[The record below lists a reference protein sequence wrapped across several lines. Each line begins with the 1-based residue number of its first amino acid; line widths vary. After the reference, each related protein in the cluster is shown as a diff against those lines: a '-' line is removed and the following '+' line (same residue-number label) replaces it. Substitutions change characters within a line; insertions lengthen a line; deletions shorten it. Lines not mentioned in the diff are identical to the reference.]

1 MAIRSLAEL
10 KSRFQTADVPDGSD
24 FVDLIDTLAVVTNL
38 NGAALVG
45 GSVALVKLTPG
56 AILQK
61 IRTNASGTTAEWAD
75 DNQTSLVVGQTAHGF
90 AVPDAVYINASG
102 TFLKAR
108 ADMASTGQCV
118 GVVGAVIDANTFVLV
133 INGKVSAA
141 TGDWDTRT
149 GGTGGLTAGTLYYL
163 SDSFTGGFTTVA
175 PSNVGNT
182 VQTVLLAISAATALV
197 LQQPALTVGSGQ
209 ITPESI
215 SKAWVNFDG
224 RAEGSG
230 VGTFTSGN
238 VSTLNDTI
246 DPTNDNFGY
255 ICSVRLTTTGTLPSP
270 LAILTT
276 YWMRGIPASITNP
289 VMDLYSLYPTRL
301 DAENLTNKID
311 LTTTGSGTQTV
322 TRREKSRTTQTA
334 VPGDVSTGADEITLT
349 AHTFNSVAPV
359 LVSSSSTLPAPLLV
373 NTLYWLKSIDANTI
387 ALYNLE
393 SDAQA
398 DLNRIDLTTTGVG
411 VHTFDAGQRIRSS
424 LNVDYVERLNQGVY
438 RLWFRV
444 PFIAA
449 DYVAQI
455 NTSATSTTG
464 LDAPT
469 DQDIQTRID
478 LMLPGK
484 LQIST
489 GFTSGGA
496 TILET
501 SSEVIAVTAF
511 GNQ

>member
-1 MAIRSLAEL
+1 
-10 KSRFQTADVPDGSD
+10 
-24 FVDLIDTLAVVTNL
+24 
-38 NGAALVG
+38 
-45 GSVALVKLTPG
+45 
-56 AILQK
+56 
-61 IRTNASGTTAEWAD
+61 
-75 DNQTSLVVGQTAHGF
+75 
-90 AVPDAVYINASG
+90 
-102 TFLKAR
+102 
-108 ADMASTGQCV
+108 
-118 GVVGAVIDANTFVLV
+118 
-133 INGKVSAA
+133 
-141 TGDWDTRT
+141 
-149 GGTGGLTAGTLYYL
+149 
-163 SDSFTGGFTTVA
+163 
-175 PSNVGNT
+175 
-182 VQTVLLAISAATALV
+182 
-197 LQQPALTVGSGQ
+197 
-209 ITPESI
+209 
-215 SKAWVNFDG
+215 
-224 RAEGSG
+224 
-230 VGTFTSGN
+230 
-238 VSTLNDTI
+238 
-246 DPTNDNFGY
+246 
-255 ICSVRLTTTGTLPSP
+255 
-270 LAILTT
+270 
-276 YWMRGIPASITNP
+276 
-289 VMDLYSLYPTRL
+289 
-301 DAENLTNKID
+301 
-311 LTTTGSGTQTV
+311 V